1 MTSSPET
8 LKWSAQ
14 LQVTESSRRLTGD
27 KITLPQ
33 SALEQLLAA
42 APVVSVQNGQS
53 RNYTSS
59 FDPFNP
65 HSFAA
70 ERQARLALEDRQQQ
84 LPHPLTFRLVNPRNG
99 RAVYAGIRE
108 FSADENQIG
117 LSPGLKEALGLTTRS
132 ETPSISSRQGTPAG
146 DVVMADTVDPQ
157 SEAITVHAKQLPKG
171 TYVKLRPLEAGYDPE
186 DWKSLL
192 ERHLRDNFTT
202 LTNGE
207 LLLVPGPHQE
217 KFRFLVDKLEP
228 AGDGICIVDTDL
240 EVDIEPLTEEQ
251 ARETMNQKLAKT
263 KQTHSSTQGNSSG
276 GPLELGQEV
285 QGRVLPGSYIDY
297 QLKSWDHGQDLMVT
311 LSSDDSHS
319 SLDVLVTPLSPHH
332 RSQPRLDHFVYGD
345 LSGRPSKRLK
355 LSHTSIDLE
364 DAELLNI
371 TVHAWSDPEAESDA
385 RAEAVSYSIQ
395 VAVGGDQVS
404 TTTEVEAEATLTS
417 DEVICKNCRQTVPKR
432 TLHLHEAFCYR
443 NNILCSKCSNVFLKN
458 SEAWKNHWHCP
469 HDDEH
474 GDDAQSQNKHN
485 SIFHPSNPLRCSL
498 CDFEAFDIPILA
510 HHKTT
515 DCPGKEIL
523 CSFCHLVVP
532 QQGPDDPS
540 FTDPEVILS
549 GLTPHELSDGA
560 RTTECHLCPRFVR
573 LRDMKTHLSLHDRE
587 RLRRSKP
594 LLCSNNM
601 CGRTISYLD
610 ESTALKDHLGL
621 CKECFGPLYVS
632 TYDPVGKLLRRR
644 VERRLLQQLIGG
656 CGKKWCTNDQFC
668 KTGRQNVTGQDRAIT
683 AKDGLP
689 MIQPMLKQLAQGTTA
704 GLSFC
709 VDEANQSRRVVGEML
724 SGEGL
729 FEIEWCIKA
738 LEESRG
744 DASAA
749 RDWLINQAPKIGE
762 ALL

>member
-1 MTSSPET
+1 MTSSPES

-42 APVVSVQNGQS
+42 APVVSIENGRS
-53 RNYTSS
+53 RNNYTST

-65 HSFAA
+65 YTFAA
-70 ERQARLALEDRQQQ
+70 ERQARQAAQERQPQ

-108 FSADENQIG
+108 FSAEENQIG
-117 LSPGLKEALGLTTRS
+117 LSPGLKEALGLTTKS

-146 DVVMADTVDPQ
+146 DVAMADTVD
-157 SEAITVHAKQLPKG
+157 AITVHAKQLPKG

-207 LLLVPGPHQE
+207 VLLVPGLHQE

-228 AGDGICIVDTDL
+228 SGDGICIVDTDL

-251 ARETMNQKLAKT
+251 ARETMNQKLAKI
-263 KQTHSSTQGNSSG
+263 KQTRSLIEGNSSG
-276 GPLELGQEV
+276 GSLEVGQEV
-285 QGRVLPGSYIDY
+285 QGHVLPGSYIDY
-297 QLKSWDHGQDLMVT
+297 QLKTWDHGQDLVVT
-311 LSSDDSHS
+311 LSSDNSHP
-319 SLDVLVTPLSPHH
+319 SLDVLVAPLSSRH
-332 RSQPRLDHFVYGD
+332 RAQPRLDYFVYGD
-345 LSGRPSKRLK
+345 LSERPSKKLK
-355 LSHTSIDLE
+355 LAHTSTDLK

-371 TVHAWSDPEAESDA
+371 TVHAWSDPETESDTGA
-385 RAEAVSYSIQ
+385 AAVPYSIQ
-395 VAVGGDQVS
+395 VSSGGDHVS
-404 TTTEVEAEATLTS
+404 TTTEADSEATITS
-417 DEVICKNCRQTVPKR
+417 DEVICKNCRQIVPKR

-443 NNILCSKCSNVFLKN
+443 NNIVCEKCSNVFLKN
-458 SEAWKNHWHCP
+458 SDTWRNHWHCP
-469 HDDEH
+469 HDNEY
-474 GDDAQSQNKHN
+474 GDDAQSQKKHN
-485 SIFHPSNPLRCSL
+485 SIFHPSNHIRCSL
-498 CDFEAFDIPILA
+498 CDFDAFDTPTLA

-523 CSFCHLVVP
+523 CCYCHLIVP

-540 FTDPEVILS
+540 FRDPEVILAE
-549 GLTPHELSDGA
+549 LTPHEVSDGA
-560 RTTECHLCPRFVR
+560 RTTECHICSKIVR
-573 LRDMKTHLSLHDRE
+573 QRDMKIHLSFHGRE
-587 RLRRSKP
+587 FLVKGAPR
-594 LLCSNNM
+594 LCSNKL
-601 CGRTISYLD
+601 CGRRIIYD
-610 ESTALKDHLGL
+610 QDPKALTEHLGL
-621 CKECFGPLYVS
+621 CNECFGPLYVS
-632 TYDPVGKLLRRR
+632 TYDPAGKLLRRR

-656 CGKKWCTNDQFC
+656 CGKKWCTNAELC
-668 KTGRQNVTGQDRAIT
+668 KTGYQNVTGKDRVIT

-689 MIQPMLKQLAQGTTA
+689 LLQPIMKQLAQDDTS

-709 VDEANQSRRVVGEML
+709 VDEASQNKRAVAEML
-724 SGEGL
+724 AAEGL
-729 FEIEWCIKA
+729 YDLNWCIQA

-744 DASAA
+744 NPSVA
-749 RDWLINQAPKIGE
+749 RDWLIAAAPKIGE
-762 ALL
+762 S